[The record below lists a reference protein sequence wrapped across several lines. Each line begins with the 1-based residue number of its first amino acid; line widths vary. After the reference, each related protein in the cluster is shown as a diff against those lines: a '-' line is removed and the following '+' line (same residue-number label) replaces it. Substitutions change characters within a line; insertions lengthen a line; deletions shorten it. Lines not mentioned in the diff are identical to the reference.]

1 MKLFK
6 RNAQG
11 KPIMWEGIQLD
22 NNTYQLRYG
31 LVGGQ
36 IHNEIKKDNKKLVNE
51 LTSLIKSKRKSGY
64 KALEDLYDNAPAEL
78 GATESLL
85 HYLNT
90 YLPKFNTSDNGAI
103 LPMLAKTL
111 EDNKPFVNNTF
122 LPQWKINGVRCIISA
137 EKTINDL
144 FTPYRLVYHSREGTV
159 WNLAWLDDI
168 ILSAIKKTN
177 ILDLMLEEG
186 VCLDGELYLPGYE
199 VNYINSF
206 VKNNTLRQ
214 HTLLQY
220 WCYDLCIENY
230 NADSRYKILR
240 NNLNNYLGYFITDKN
255 KHLNNKQQF
264 VLLPTTDIVD
274 CFNDAVNVRDKYI
287 NLGFEGLI
295 LRNKY
300 SEYGFGKR
308 NSAMFKF
315 KKKEDGLFKIVDII
329 PEGVKRSN
337 LAKFVLKND
346 INDFRFEC
354 TINVPQAEQEAILQ
368 NKDKYLKGSN
378 KYLALVEFRERSGIQ
393 EVPFHAKVIKLVKQ

>member
-36 IHNEIKKDNKKLVNE
+36 IHSEVKKDNKKLVNE
-51 LTSLIKSKRKSGY
+51 LTSLIKSKRKAGY
-64 KALEDLYDNAPAEL
+64 KALEDLYDNAPTEL
-78 GATESLL
+78 GATDSLL
-85 HYLNT
+85 QYLNT
-90 YLPKFNTSDNGAI
+90 YLPKFNTSEDGSI

-111 EDNKPFVNNTF
+111 ENNKPFVDNT
-122 LPQWKINGVRCIISA
+122 LLGQWKINGVRCIIGA
-137 EKTINDL
+137 ERTINDL

-159 WNLAWLDDI
+159 WNLSWLDDI
-168 ILSAIKKTN
+168 ILPIIKKTN

-186 VCLDGELYLPGYE
+186 VCLDGELYLPGYK
-199 VNYINSF
+199 VNDINSF
-206 VKNNTLRQ
+206 VKNNTLPQ
-214 HTLLQY
+214 HKLLQY

-230 NADSRYKILR
+230 NANSRYKILK
-240 NNLNNYLGYFITDKN
+240 NNLSNYLGDFITDIN
-255 KHLNNKQQF
+255 AHLNNNRRF
-264 VLLPTTDIVD
+264 VLLPTTDIVR
-274 CFNDAVNVRDKYI
+274 CFNDAVIVRDKYI

-300 SEYGFGKR
+300 KEYAFGKR
-308 NSAMFKF
+308 NSTMFKF

-337 LAKFVLKND
+337 LAKFILRND
-346 INDFRFEC
+346 INDSKFEC

-378 KYLALVEFRERSGIQ
+378 KYLALVEFRERSGVQ